1 MSVSDILFLIIRWL
15 HAISAVAWIGGGL
28 FYLLVLRPS
37 LRRSLSSANAAIGQ
51 EFLALVTTAMGIL
64 LVTGVILSFDRL
76 TSGFVGTA
84 YAIVLAIKISLA
96 LYMFYLVRF
105 LRSRTYPD
113 DPQGQSTRFQKWV
126 TALSSGTTVVVL
138 GVIVFLLADILSALF
153 EQGLKG

>member
-76 TSGFVGTA
+76 TSGFVGAA

-113 DPQGQSTRFQKWV
+113 DPQGQTTGFQKWV

-153 EQGLKG
+153 EQGLRG